1 MLDVEK
7 EHPVYFSNCVI
18 LNKEFDSIDEND
30 TYMESKIADRRDED
44 AET

>member
-1 MLDVEK
+1 MLDVDK

-18 LNKEFDSIDEND
+18 LNKEFDRIDEND
-30 TYMESKIADRRDED
+30 TYTESKIADRREED